1 MNNFVNAHY
10 WRQGDLQQRLQTV
23 SGLGSV
29 NGADYVAIFFTGGYG
44 TMWDFRESSD
54 AQRLIRE
61 IYESG
66 GTVAAVYH
74 GPAALVDRFTAGRS
88 VFTPLGGPSIDA
100 TWRAQCLRRL
110 AGPVFTP
117 LGGPSVY
124 AAWRGQY

>member
-1 MNNFVNAHY
+1 MNDFVNAHY

-54 AQRLIRE
+54 AQHLIRG
-61 IYESG
+61 IYESSCI
-66 GTVAAVYH
+66 VAAVCH
-74 GPAALVDRFTAGRS
+74 GPVALVDRFTAGRS
-88 VFTPLGGPSIDA
+88 VFTLLDGPSIDA

-117 LGGPSVY
+117 LGEPSID
-124 AAWRGQY
+124 AA